1 MRNVVLTVY
10 DPAKN
15 IHLRLTERLVRI
27 VVLPPVI
34 LLTAGRLGTRVFLA
48 LLRAVRDNRCASEH
62 SVDDKHV
69 LLENQTLSADV
80 GRKETG
86 KLYRRERP

>member
-1 MRNVVLTVY
+1 MRNVVLIVY

-15 IHLRLTERLVRI
+15 IHLRLTERLVRTA
-27 VVLPPVI
+27 VLPPVI
-34 LLTAGRLGTRVFLA
+34 LLTGDRLGTRVFLA
-48 LLRAVRDNRCASEH
+48 LQRAVRDSRCASEH

-69 LLENQTLSADV
+69 LLVNQTLSADI

-86 KLYRRERP
+86 KLYHRERP